1 MNNSR
6 DELTGALVGLG
17 ATITEAMN
25 EIEGFIPCGNPA
37 TITNAGLV
45 ILKNPTSEEKLAH
58 QTEATKAFIEH
69 VSEHRGVT
77 AHDVADVS
85 SFNGAKTELLS
96 ALSTVAMQLQTIEE
110 HQPEI
115 MEWVYRSLASLEQE
129 SNAEA
134 NSQLARYEEIQQ
146 QLDALSA

>member
-1 MNNSR
+1 
-6 DELTGALVGLG
+6 
-17 ATITEAMN
+17 
-25 EIEGFIPCGNPA
+25 
-37 TITNAGLV
+37 
-45 ILKNPTSEEKLAH
+45 
-58 QTEATKAFIEH
+58 
-69 VSEHRGVT
+69 
-77 AHDVADVS
+77 
-85 SFNGAKTELLS
+85 
-96 ALSTVAMQLQTIEE
+96 MQLQTIEE

>member
-1 MNNSR
+1 MSNSR

-45 ILKNPTSEEKLAH
+45 ILKNPTSEEKLVH
-58 QTEATKAFIEH
+58 QTEATKTFIEH

-85 SFNGAKTELLS
+85 SFKKYRFIRSVGATPR
-96 ALSTVAMQLQTIEE
+96 I
-110 HQPEI
+110 I
-115 MEWVYRSLASLEQE
+115 MPSGGPFA
-129 SNAEA
+129 
-134 NSQLARYEEIQQ
+134 
-146 QLDALSA
+146 